1 MKLYVRKFKDGYYAV
16 TTESITERI
25 IELHP
30 ADRVQFATFTDSEK
44 IARNIYAGET
54 SSMDLYVRFAK
65 SHGSKILKFG
75 YTQLPTFSSEDKAEE
90 FMKAIEA
97 KIVLNELSGN

>member
-1 MKLYVRKFKDGYYAV
+1 
-16 TTESITERI
+16 
-25 IELHP
+25 
-30 ADRVQFATFTDSEK
+30 
-44 IARNIYAGET
+44 
-54 SSMDLYVRFAK
+54 MDLYVGFAK

-75 YTQLPTFSSEDKAEE
+75 YTQLPTFSSEDKTEE